1 MAQQD
6 TSSYLLPWRTAFQ
19 PSFAVGLS
27 YTPSDCPSSSLAF
40 TLIHNIS
47 SCRSVV
53 GRWLS
58 QLTTFPICYTLRQV
72 SHQDKLG
79 DDSVAL
85 LRRLYFYTAA
95 LPKAESYINPHDRFW
110 DYLPLTGA
118 LKSLKL
124 LTIWRGLSAAKAGT
138 IMTAMDSTKQAK
150 AA

>member
-1 MAQQD
+1 M
-6 TSSYLLPWRTAFQ
+6 
-19 PSFAVGLS
+19 
-27 YTPSDCPSSSLAF
+27 
-40 TLIHNIS
+40 
-47 SCRSVV
+47 
-53 GRWLS
+53 
-58 QLTTFPICYTLRQV
+58 
-72 SHQDKLG
+72 
-79 DDSVAL
+79 AL